1 MDRVPITKEGVERLR
16 AELSDLERVQRPENI
31 RAIEEARGH
40 GDISENAEYHAAK
53 ERQAFIDAKINELKT
68 IIGKAQVIEVEE
80 GRSDR
85 VVFGKRVRIY
95 NLKTDEEMEYQ
106 LLGPYESEPEKGRIS
121 VISPLGQALVGK
133 EAGDEVQVETP
144 SGRQEYEILEIF

>member
-1 MDRVPITKEGVERLR
+1 MDRVPITKESVERLR
-16 AELSDLERVQRPENI
+16 AELSDFERVQRPENI

-85 VVFGKRVRIY
+85 VVFGKRVRIC

-106 LLGPYESEPEKGRIS
+106 LLGPYESEPDKGRIS

>member
-1 MDRVPITKEGVERLR
+1 MDRVPITKEGVKRLR
-16 AELSDLERVQRPENI
+16 AELSDFERVQRPENI

-106 LLGPYESEPEKGRIS
+106 LLGPYESEPDKGRIS
-121 VISPLGQALVGK
+121 VTSPLGKALVGK
-133 EAGDEVQVETP
+133 EAGDEVRVETP